1 MQADTIPCRL
11 RQRNFM
17 QVGNIR
23 IDRVADI
30 EKSAHPAA
38 RGFPTLTK
46 EMLQEHAIRLGPD
59 LIDPGSLD
67 LFMSF
72 HTYVVRQGDAT
83 MLVDACVGNDKE
95 RPARPDWHRRQGDF
109 LERLAAAGVRPQDV
123 DAVLCTHLH
132 ADHVGWNTR
141 LVNGQWVPTFP
152 NARYL
157 MAEVELRHFQD
168 KVAREG
174 NAANNH
180 CYPDSVLPVIE
191 RGQAELVST
200 SHRIS
205 SGIYTEHA
213 PGHTPGSVL
222 IHIEDGRDDADA
234 PLPARRGSTALACL
248 LAGSGRRASLPRKA
262 RPAVHSVCNWWIGR
276 LCRPTRGPEVVGVLG
291 TAGAARESWRRP

>member
-1 MQADTIPCRL
+1 
-11 RQRNFM
+11 M

-46 EMLQEHAIRLGPD
+46 EMLQEQAIRLGPD

-95 RPARPDWHRRQGDF
+95 RPARPNWHRRQGDF

-157 MAEVELRHFQD
+157 MAEVELRHLQD

-222 IHIEDGRDDADA
+222 IHIEDGHEHAICTGDLIHHPVQMSDPGMPTQYCEDPPASARLRSSFCRQYADTRTAVLTAHFPYPSKGWIKRDGQAFRFEFDY
-234 PLPARRGSTALACL
+234 R
-248 LAGSGRRASLPRKA
+248 
-262 RPAVHSVCNWWIGR
+262 
-276 LCRPTRGPEVVGVLG
+276 
-291 TAGAARESWRRP
+291 